1 MEDKELVDG
10 VLKRLIREN
19 CYDTYFNELLNRVGQ
34 VKCPDKKNNLIQ
46 LFIEEIGVVNP
57 ECLLV
62 RHEEEDKKEGMIPS
76 SKLKSNFNPSK
87 SGCPKCP
94 KKKSV
99 P

>member
-10 VLKRLIREN
+10 ILKRLIRGN

-34 VKCPDKKNNLIQ
+34 VKCPDKKNTIVQ
-46 LFIEEIGVVNP
+46 LFIEEVGVVNP

-62 RHEEEDKKEGMIPS
+62 RHEEEDKKEGLIPP
-76 SKLKSNFNPSK
+76 SKLKSNVLPRK

-94 KKKSV
+94 KKK
-99 P
+99 PL